1 MKKTLIRAAAALLA
15 VLILAGAFPAQAAT
29 YTGTVNKDK
38 VFFRTSAT
46 TGSAWHAML
55 DKGTRVT
62 LTGARGNF
70 FAVTYN
76 KQVGYIMRS
85 LVDAPGAALK
95 AFGRDL
101 TELATKDE
109 LDEFINEA
117 RAEWAKAKGKV
128 VDTATMTKEEV
139 SDFVRFLFE
148 EAEDLKERMGKDF
161 AQSADEVADHARKSA
176 DHVRHGA

>member
-1 MKKTLIRAAAALLA
+1 MSNERNYGILGF
-15 VLILAGAFPAQAAT
+15 LAGAA
-29 YTGTVNKDK
+29 
-38 VFFRTSAT
+38 
-46 TGSAWHAML
+46 
-55 DKGTRVT
+55 
-62 LTGARGNF
+62 
-70 FAVTYN
+70 
-76 KQVGYIMRS
+76 I
-85 LVDAPGAALK
+85 GAAIGVLFAPRSGKETRERMAGK
-95 AFGRDL
+95 AR
-101 TELATKDE
+101 ATKDD